1 MNNSVQTTGQK
12 LGKVVMFIVLLIMG
26 LVTIF
31 PIAFMFMNS
40 FKSQAEIV
48 DSPLALPKEITF
60 KYISHAM
67 TEIKLVPSILL
78 TVLITVLAVGFHTE
92 AELFKKGFFFFVDKV
107 SLVRLEFFH
116 KFLVD
121 FFVDDNCLL

>member
-31 PIAFMFMNS
+31 PISFMFMNS

-60 KYISHAM
+60 KYRA
-67 TEIKLVPSILL
+67 P
-78 TVLITVLAVGFHTE
+78 LITT
-92 AELFKKGFFFFVDKV
+92 
-107 SLVRLEFFH
+107 
-116 KFLVD
+116 
-121 FFVDDNCLL
+121 N